1 MTDAELAILGL
12 IRERERHGYELE
24 GVIEERG
31 IREWTAVGFSSI
43 YYLLI
48 KLEKRGLVSSR
59 LEEGG
64 SGAARKVYS
73 ITPAGETACHRQTL
87 ERLTRARPSH
97 SSFLLGVANAMD
109 LPRDELVAALTA
121 YRQDLA
127 GRLENVNAVW
137 KRQGKGSLPLLV
149 EALFDY
155 AFAMYQAEDAWV
167 ADLIKKL
174 RRGARDGAGEL

>member
-12 IRERERHGYELE
+12 IKERERHGYELE
-24 GVIEERG
+24 RVIEERG

-43 YYLLI
+43 YYLLN

-59 LEEGG
+59 LDKAGRG
-64 SGAARKVYS
+64 VARKVYS
-73 ITPAGETACHRQTL
+73 ITPEGETACHSQAL

-97 SSFLLGVANAMD
+97 SPFLLGVANAMD
-109 LPRDELVAALTA
+109 LPRPDLVAALKA

-127 GRLENVNAVW
+127 SRIGDVDAAWN
-137 KRQGKGSLPLLV
+137 RQGKGNLPLLV

-167 ADLIKKL
+167 GDLIERL
-174 RRGARDGAGEL
+174 RREARDGAGEL